1 MKTITCK
8 FKSNGEDVKVT
19 AVINDNLTELSKSKK
34 NEATDIIDDF
44 IMEDSVWC
52 LFFEKSKKLGYELQF
67 KVIENSKTLKPVKAI
82 TWEGGD
88 DAVITDVQ
96 RFTVKIKC

>member
-1 MKTITCK
+1 MKTLTCN
-8 FKSNGEDVKVT
+8 FKSNGEEIKVT

-52 LFFEKSKKLGYELQF
+52 LFFEKSDKLGYELQF
-67 KVIENSKTLKPVKAI
+67 KVIDDNKTFKPVKAI

-96 RFTVKIKC
+96 HFKVKIK